1 MDTNQIPKAPDHT
14 VVNLQEEYN
23 KTDIQTIIDNL
34 EADLVGLQP
43 VKARIRE
50 IAALLLVD
58 RLRKNLGMEAGNPGL
73 HMSFTGSPGTGKT
86 TVALKMADILYKLGY
101 IRKGH
106 LLEVTRDDLVGQYI
120 GHTAPKTK
128 EVLKKAMGG
137 VLFIDEAYYL
147 YKPDNERDYGSEA
160 IEILLQVMEN
170 QRDDLV
176 VILAGYKDRMDT
188 FYESNPGLASR
199 IANHVHF
206 PDYSPEELVII
217 AKMMLEEQQY
227 KLTPEAE
234 NILLQYIVLRMEQ
247 PLFANARSAK
257 NALDRARMRQA
268 NRIFE
273 TSADQ
278 VLTKTDLVTLL
289 PEDFLKSRLFN
300 NPTIPAAYPAPT
312 AGYNPGAD
320 FNTPAPGSM
329 PY

>member
-1 MDTNQIPKAPDHT
+1 
-14 VVNLQEEYN
+14 
-23 KTDIQTIIDNL
+23 
-34 EADLVGLQP
+34 
-43 VKARIRE
+43 
-50 IAALLLVD
+50 
-58 RLRKNLGMEAGNPGL
+58 
-73 HMSFTGSPGTGKT
+73 
-86 TVALKMADILYKLGY
+86 
-101 IRKGH
+101 
-106 LLEVTRDDLVGQYI
+106 
-120 GHTAPKTK
+120 
-128 EVLKKAMGG
+128 
-137 VLFIDEAYYL
+137 
-147 YKPDNERDYGSEA
+147 
-160 IEILLQVMEN
+160 
-170 QRDDLV
+170 
-176 VILAGYKDRMDT
+176 MDT

-234 NILLQYIVLRMEQ
+234 NVLLQYIVLRMEQ

-312 AGYNPGAD
+312 AGYNPGAG